1 MVDDARPAQSSDP
14 QPRVPGEPGRTRDN
28 AARAA
33 GIFLLLTALTTLAA
47 VAARVAADA
56 DQATLAQSLAAI
68 SDSKA
73 LYGIGGAARLVSG
86 ITLIAA
92 AWLLLRTWII
102 RLRLGTPAVPILFAA
117 SGLFTLVSGGCAVWL
132 AVSVPGAPGAI
143 DTFASASSTEIAAD
157 LRWLTGK
164 IGFAIAGIALIAA
177 ARYQWKAGGM
187 LRRISPVSAVIGIL
201 MQFIWVDAATF
212 VHQFSG
218 AAFFLWLVAIGA
230 MLYTGRVERNF
241 VHMLDLPPESG
252 AAEHP

>member
-132 AVSVPGAPGAI
+132 AVSVPDAA
-143 DTFASASSTEIAAD
+143 DTISTYAGTSSTEVASD